1 MPLRVSRQRLSRQR
15 SQLLRV
21 PRGVCPLVYG
31 FEQKKREE
39 EFKEFKEFEEF
50 KQVFFD
56 RLAYTRKSVIFVME
70 LIKTF

>member
-1 MPLRVSRQRLSRQR
+1 MSRQLRARLR
-15 SQLLRV
+15 SQLCGL
-21 PRGVCPLVYG
+21 PGGFCPLVHG